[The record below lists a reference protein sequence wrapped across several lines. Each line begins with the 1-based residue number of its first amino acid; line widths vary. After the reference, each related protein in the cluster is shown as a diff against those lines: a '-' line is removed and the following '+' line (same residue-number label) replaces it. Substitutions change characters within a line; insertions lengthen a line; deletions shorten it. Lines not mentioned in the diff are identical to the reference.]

1 MLHDYAKM
9 YKKPA
14 QAVYDHL
21 QTYISVSV
29 KLVVVCLRLN
39 RKRRS
44 SQSRE
49 NNQIKALRGSL
60 NLQPPVDKK
69 RKK

>member
-14 QAVYDHL
+14 QAVHL